1 MYDFS
6 SSTTSSSSGPS
17 SANGQTYRR
26 RDTARFACSGTQFD
40 SEIASIFLS
49 VKDTIKVQ
57 RGSPAAEWLEG
68 EVSDEDPRPVVE
80 N

>member
-1 MYDFS
+1 AVSDAYDAM
-6 SSTTSSSSGPS
+6 TSDR
-17 SANGQTYRR
+17 AYRAALPA
-26 RDTARFACSGTQFD
+26 RDAAAEILRCSGTQFD
-40 SEIASIFLS
+40 PEIVSIFLS

-68 EVSDEDPRPVVE
+68 EVSDEDPGPVGE